1 MDDTRA
7 EAAQTPSPMASGS
20 GLPAQDDAA
29 LGGRPFLR
37 AELPIAEGRS
47 AISGLIFIRRWRNRL
62 KGLSLLRAALVAGAL
77 AVAVSA
83 FVMMLVSGETA
94 LLRALWFASMALLV
108 LSQATLPRIRPD
120 WVGHLR
126 AHWADYLPLLAIFLS
141 GAWLRFRLLGVIPD
155 DIHGDIASHGLQAR
169 AILQGQ
175 ETRLFTVGWSEIP
188 MFDFWQIAASMYLF
202 GDNLFGMSMSAA
214 IHGMLTLAGVYL
226 LGRELFDR
234 RVGLIA
240 ASLLAISYN
249 HIQFSR
255 IVTTASPLTFMVFTF
270 YFLAR
275 GLRGKGGLSFVLSGL
290 SLGLGLQVYY
300 PTRMMGVI
308 LALLL
313 PWLFLWQRDVVRR
326 SLGGWGLMA
335 AGAFCAFGPFLAFGL
350 QNPALLM
357 GRGNLVTIFNPA
369 VVTHLQSKYG
379 VASLAGVLWENL
391 KRTVLVFSA
400 YGDASTH
407 FGLSRPFVD
416 LFTAVFLALG
426 VGYSLRHVQQ
436 ARHFLLLVW
445 LAGTLILGSFIS
457 NDPPFWPHLIIVLIP
472 VCILAAV
479 ALERLWYAAGLL
491 LGSAGGRLGGVLITT
506 ALIFVGL
513 NNWEVYYAHVRNNAQ
528 PLVRMGRLI
537 ASLDSSVQV
546 FLIKEP
552 YARERLLDFFA
563 YGHTLREVTEAEAMD
578 AGQSPAADALYI
590 VSPNHEPVLE
600 VLRQRYPNAQVKQY
614 RSADNGLMFTTLRV
628 GTGGT
633 MAQESSPFAVSPL
646 PTSMSQAQP
655 GTATWNPRRTFRGNT
670 TSAPWDIDLGMVEV
684 SGGTLTL
691 RIGPIPGHDAA
702 YDYVRLV
709 GPDGGELRFEAEDPR
724 YTTGDD
730 AYAPR
735 EGADG
740 HWWLQTYG
748 PFSEHQGLV
757 AQKDEGV
764 PILTTTL
771 AVPDGTYHLYI
782 GSFYGDQA
790 NGVFGLGVD
799 Y

>member
-1 MDDTRA
+1 MDETPA
-7 EAAQTPSPMASGS
+7 EAAQTSSPMAPGL
-20 GLPAQDDAA
+20 GLPTQDDART
-29 LGGRPFLR
+29 LPR
-37 AELPIAEGRS
+37 AELPPAEGRPVPAVVALVRQLRS
-47 AISGLIFIRRWRNRL
+47 RL
-62 KGLSLLRAALVAGAL
+62 TVQSFLRMALVAGAL
-77 AVAVSA
+77 ALALAA
-83 FVMMLVSGETA
+83 FATMLAAGETP
-94 LLRALWFASMALLV
+94 LVRALWAAGMAFLA
-108 LSQATLPRIRPD
+108 LSQATRPRLRSGWISR
-120 WVGHLR
+120 LR
-126 AHWADYLPLLAIFLS
+126 AHWADYLPLLAIFLA
-141 GAWLRFRLLGVIPD
+141 GAWLRFHRLGVIPD

-169 AILQGQ
+169 AILRGQ
-175 ETRLFTVGWSEIP
+175 ETRLFAVGWSEIP
-188 MFDFWQIAASMYLF
+188 MFDFWQIAAGMYLF

-214 IHGMLTLAGVYL
+214 IHGMLTLVGVYL

-240 ASLLAISYN
+240 TSLLAISYN
-249 HIQFSR
+249 HIHFSR
-255 IVTTASPLTFMVFTF
+255 IVTTASPLTFMAFTF

-308 LALLL
+308 LVLLL
-313 PWLFLWQRDVVRR
+313 PWLFLWQRDILRR
-326 SLGGWGLMA
+326 TLGGWGLMG

-350 QNPALLM
+350 QNPALLI

-369 VVTHLQSKYG
+369 IVTHLQSKYG
-379 VASLAGVLWENL
+379 VVSLSGILWENF
-391 KRTVLVFSA
+391 KRTILVFSA

-407 FGLSRPFVD
+407 FGLPRPFVD
-416 LFTAVFLALG
+416 LFTAGFLVLG
-426 VGYSLRHVQQ
+426 LGYSLRHVRQT
-436 ARHFLLLVW
+436 RHFLLLVW
-445 LAGTLILGSFIS
+445 LVGTLVLGSLIS
-457 NDPPFWPHLIIVLIP
+457 NDPPFWPHLIVVLIP

-491 LGSAGGRLGGVLITT
+491 SGSTGERLGGILIAT

-513 NNWEVYYAHVRNNAQ
+513 SNWEVYYMHVRNNAQ
-528 PLVRMGRLI
+528 PLVRMGRI
-537 ASLDSSVQV
+537 ITGLDPSVQV
-546 FLIKEP
+546 FLVKEP

-563 YGHTLREVTEAEAMD
+563 SGRTLREVTEAEAMD
-578 AGQSPAADALYI
+578 AAQSPVTNALYI

-600 VLRQRYPNAQVKQY
+600 VLRQRYPDAQVKQY
-614 RSADNGLMFTTLRV
+614 RSADNGLMFTTLRI
-628 GTGGT
+628 GSGGT
-633 MAQESSPFAVSPL
+633 AVQESSPFAVSPL
-646 PTSMSQAQP
+646 PTPMPKVQT
-655 GTATWNPRRTFRGNT
+655 GTATWNPRRIFRGNT

-684 SGGTLTL
+684 SGGMLML
-691 RIGPIPGHDAA
+691 RVGPIPGHDAA

-724 YTTGDD
+724 YTSGDS

-757 AQKDEGV
+757 AQKDEGA
-764 PILTTTL
+764 PILITTL
-771 AVPDGTYHLYI
+771 PVPDGTYHLYI

>member
-1 MDDTRA
+1 MNDTRA
-7 EAAQTPSPMASGS
+7 EAAQTSSPMGP
-20 GLPAQDDAA
+20 GLDPSAQDSAA
-29 LGGRPFLR
+29 LDERTFLP
-37 AELPIAEGRS
+37 AELPQAEERS
-47 AISGLIFIRRWRNRL
+47 TLSGVGSVGQWRNRL
-62 KGLSLLRAALVAGAL
+62 RGQSLFRAAFVAGAL
-77 AVAVSA
+77 ALAIAA
-83 FVMMLVSGETA
+83 FVTMLVSGETA
-94 LLRALWFASMALLV
+94 LLGALWLASMALLV
-108 LSQATLPRIRPD
+108 LSQATRPRIRLD

-126 AHWADYLPLLAIFLS
+126 TRWPDYLPFLAIFLG
-141 GAWLRFRLLGVIPD
+141 GAWLRFHLLGVIPD

-188 MFDFWQIAASMYLF
+188 IFDFWQIAASMYLF

-214 IHGMLTLAGVYL
+214 IHGMLTLVGVYL

-249 HIQFSR
+249 HIHFSR
-255 IVTTASPLTFMVFTF
+255 IVTTASPLTFMAFTF

-275 GLRGKGGLSFVLSGL
+275 GLRGKGGLPFVLAGL

-308 LALLL
+308 LILLL

-350 QNPALLM
+350 QNPVLLM
-357 GRGNLVTIFNPA
+357 GRGSLVTIFNPA
-369 VVTHLQSKYG
+369 VVTHLRDKYG
-379 VASLAGVLWENL
+379 VASLAGVLWENF

-407 FGLSRPFVD
+407 FGLPRPFVD
-416 LFTAVFLALG
+416 LFTASFLALG
-426 VGYSLRHVQQ
+426 VGYSLRHVRQ

-445 LAGTLILGSFIS
+445 LAGTLVLGSFIS
-457 NDPPFWPHLIIVLIP
+457 NDPPFWPHLVVVLIP

-479 ALERLWYAAGLL
+479 ALERLWHAAVLL
-491 LGSAGGRLGGVLITT
+491 LGNTGERLGGVLITA
-506 ALIFVGL
+506 ALIFAGL

-537 ASLDSSVQV
+537 ASLDPSVQV
-546 FLIKEP
+546 LLIKEP

-563 YGHTLREVTEAEAMD
+563 YGHTLREVTEAEAME
-578 AGQSPAADALYI
+578 AGQAPAADALYI
-590 VSPNHEPVLE
+590 ISPNHEPVLE
-600 VLRQRYPNAQVKQY
+600 VLRQRYPDAQVKQY
-614 RSADNGLMFTTLRV
+614 RSVDNGLMFTTLRI

-633 MAQESSPFAVSPL
+633 VVQGSSPVTISPL
-646 PTSMSQAQP
+646 PTP
-655 GTATWNPRRTFRGNT
+655 RPEVRTGTATWNPRRTFRGNT

-684 SGGTLTL
+684 VGGKLTL

-748 PFSEHQGLV
+748 PFSEHRGLV

-771 AVPDGTYHLYI
+771 PVPDGTYHLYI

-790 NGVFGLGVD
+790 NGIFGLGVD